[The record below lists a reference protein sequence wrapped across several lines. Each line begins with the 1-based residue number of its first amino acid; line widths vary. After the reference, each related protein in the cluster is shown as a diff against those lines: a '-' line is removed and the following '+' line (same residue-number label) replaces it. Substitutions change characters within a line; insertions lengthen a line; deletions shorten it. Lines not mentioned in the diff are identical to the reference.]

1 VMIATFSA
9 YNAFASGAMWS
20 PSRAAAIPLV
30 TVITLVCIDWLKI
43 WMWADVLAV
52 AKTQHIRKLRT
63 ELLQLTTTAA
73 GFQKILAFVARVLRG
88 EGVTREFSDKA
99 EARQGVL
106 YHIFYF
112 VKIHLVIFPAASYL
126 ETAFGLFT
134 FEPLGKSVIFTI
146 YMEYMFMSFIKDA
159 LSMNVLHEMMHHQWF
174 PHHKVHH
181 MPMKELSLV
190 NVFYFDILDII
201 VENMIAPAVLL
212 GVKTTFCGASPS
224 LHFLSFI
231 LLGVTD
237 MQCHAVCPYSVGFF
251 NPVLD
256 YLMNPNISHQLH
268 HALNMGHYT
277 VWPWHQLKGIYHYDF
292 AEKSNVDGSVERDFA
307 TYNKVLGTCFPP

>member
-1 VMIATFSA
+1 
-9 YNAFASGAMWS
+9 
-20 PSRAAAIPLV
+20 
-30 TVITLVCIDWLKI
+30 
-43 WMWADVLAV
+43 
-52 AKTQHIRKLRT
+52 
-63 ELLQLTTTAA
+63 
-73 GFQKILAFVARVLRG
+73 
-88 EGVTREFSDKA
+88 VTREFSDKA

-112 VKIHLVIFPAASYL
+112 VKIHLLIFPAAAYL

-134 FEPLGKSVIFTI
+134 FEPLGTPVIFTI
-146 YMEYMFMSFIKDA
+146 
-159 LSMNVLHEMMHHQWF
+159 
-174 PHHKVHH
+174 
-181 MPMKELSLV
+181 V

-201 VENMIAPAVLL
+201 VENMIAPVVLL

-231 LLGVTD
+231 LLGVTE

-268 HALNMGHYT
+268 HALNMGYYT